1 MHPTVDTWLN
11 GQEESRRLR
20 EKLLCTYELMLG
32 PGARTALAV
41 RLPPG
46 LSLIRSSTSSG
57 PPGGEDLQTEHYMR
71 PSTHPSF
78 CDGPLSDA
86 LSVRRRSGLSAP
98 NRDLPEATDYGSI
111 VSWSDQALGQ
121 WPGTGCGYAVV
132 SPRLASDVYRSPRA
146 SLRSL
151 LEGTPWESN
160 ELEPGFSETVLKTT
174 PVSKGIIRARVVH
187 KGHARPPRLILD

>member
-20 EKLLCTYELMLG
+20 EKLLCTYLFMVG
-32 PGARTALAV
+32 PGARTALV
-41 RLPPG
+41 VKLPPG
-46 LSLIRSSTSSG
+46 LSLITSSTSSG

-98 NRDLPEATDYGSI
+98 NRDLPEATDCGSI

-121 WPGTGCGYAVV
+121 WPGTSYRYAMPW
-132 SPRLASDVYRSPRA
+132 PRLASDVYRSLWA

-151 LEGTPWESN
+151 LEGTPWASH
-160 ELEPGFSETVLKTT
+160 ELEAGFSETVLKMT
-174 PVSKGIIRARVVH
+174 PVSKGILRARVVH
-187 KGHARPPRLILD
+187 KGHARPPRLVLD